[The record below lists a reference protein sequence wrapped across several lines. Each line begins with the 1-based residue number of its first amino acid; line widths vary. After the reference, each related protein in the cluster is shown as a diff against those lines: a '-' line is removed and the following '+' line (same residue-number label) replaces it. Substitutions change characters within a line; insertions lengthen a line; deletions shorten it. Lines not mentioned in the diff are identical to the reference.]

1 MRLQYIVHLKL
12 KQLLCKNNCSTDLTL
27 GAEKLKSQSCKKV
40 CGITNLYFQI
50 DFQFLGFFLEGEG
63 GYLFNSLWTEK
74 KIMT

>member
-50 DFQFLGFFLEGEG
+50 DFQFLGLFLEGEG
-63 GYLFNSLWTEK
+63 GVGGGGVRIIQFPLD
-74 KIMT
+74 